1 MNASHRVTRRKS
13 MTSTISN
20 NTAVFKAAINGGGS
34 NLSGCLGQKNRR
46 SMPVKPSGSN
56 RAMDPMSV
64 DNGDQAE
71 ENNTALMNIGK
82 SASST
87 QACGNEIGGSAVSDG
102 AQPSEHGGPGC
113 KSRIRRA
120 SEGAHMTKGESK
132 RASGELRC
140 EKCGKGY
147 KHSSCLT
154 KHLWEHTPEWAYTSK
169 LLISKHQQVQ
179 LLEAASVLVGMNQ
192 ETTEALELAKINDS
206 DRSSVSPAASG
217 TSEIQDVYLSSTE
230 TTPPPTSDNVY
241 ASDKFGT
248 IRSKRHSGNSSSF
261 SRSYQSSSWVPVGSA
276 PSLGGGF
283 GQYPPPVG
291 QRRPSTSGAVA
302 PYNIS
307 GDDEEAG
314 LVAAV
319 ESLCSFGT
327 PRSGAMHLPAGIP
340 PVPPLPPKYAGQTQ
354 NSLAGTQVTSTAH
367 ASYNIPPP
375 STHRLS
381 NERHALTK
389 GRQSVNVV
397 DSDDFAEQAAT
408 RGKEDDDDELM
419 FGRDEAIY

>member
-1 MNASHRVTRRKS
+1 
-13 MTSTISN
+13 MTSTVSN
-20 NTAVFKAAINGGGS
+20 NAAAFKAAVNGGGS
-34 NLSGCLGQKNRR
+34 NISGCLGQKNRR
-46 SMPVKPSGSN
+46 SMPVKSTGSN

-64 DNGDQAE
+64 DNDGQAE
-71 ENNTALMNIGK
+71 DNNTVLMNIDNT
-82 SASST
+82 ASST
-87 QACGNEIGGSAVSDG
+87 QSCGNAVGGSAVSDG
-102 AQPSEHGGPGC
+102 PQPSEHGNPGC
-113 KSRIRRA
+113 KARIRRA
-120 SEGAHMTKGESK
+120 SEGAHTAKGESK

-192 ETTEALELAKINDS
+192 DTTEALESAKINDS

-217 TSEIQDVYLSSTE
+217 TSEIQDIYLSSTE

-241 ASDKFGT
+241 ASDSFGT
-248 IRSKRHSGNSSSF
+248 IRSKRYSGNSSSF
-261 SRSYQSSSWVPVGSA
+261 SRSYQPSSWLPVGSA
-276 PSLGGGF
+276 PPLGGGF
-283 GQYPPPVG
+283 GQYQPSAG
-291 QRRPSTSGAVA
+291 QRRPSTSGTAA

-319 ESLCSFGT
+319 ESLCNFGT
-327 PRSGAMHLPAGIP
+327 PRSGAMHLPAGVP
-340 PVPPLPPKYAGQTQ
+340 PVPPLPPKYAGQVH
-354 NSLAGTQVTSTAH
+354 NSLSGNKTTSTAH
-367 ASYNIPPP
+367 ASYSIPPP

-381 NERHALTK
+381 NERHALTQ
-389 GRQSVNVV
+389 RRRRVNPV
-397 DSDDFAEQAAT
+397 DNDDFTEQAAN
-408 RGKEDDDDELM
+408 GAKDDNDDELM